1 MTCKLETEAFSDRIV
16 ALQNELKQELA
27 DVTNTAEVHAKALS
41 ENFEKD
47 RDAAEKVG
55 AVVGAAAG
63 GEVGAAIGK
72 FAGSFFTFEVSED
85 IHKFSLDLPEV
96 SMADQEW
103 KLDLP
108 EVTMKDNDIIFDV
121 PTMVMKT
128 VRGPDQPVPVVRM
141 VQKCINV
148 GLGRICTDI
157 PELTIEMRPTY
168 LDVPTWENR
177 QQRIVI
183 GLPEVVMKTQKVVVG
198 VPQVSMRTQ
207 EFSFS
212 IPRITIRF
220 VKDAG
225 ERLTQAATDLA
236 QGTKYLVTQKQLA
249 MKERMRAEL
258 VGPATVMFDCYRGV
272 LLAERKKVQDTF
284 QPQLDT
290 IANTIITMK
299 SQSVPDTDATLKK
312 VKAEGENLMK
322 QMQDQLKLFD
332 ENLETLNKQA
342 SAALDQFINSE
353 PQPAEPLA
361 VAAE

>member
-1 MTCKLETEAFSDRIV
+1 MTCEIETQAFSRRIV
-16 ALQNELKQELA
+16 ELQNELKRELA
-27 DVTNTAEVHAKALS
+27 DVTGSAEAQAKALS
-41 ENFEKD
+41 DKFEED
-47 RDAAEKVG
+47 QAAAEKVG
-55 AVVGAAAG
+55 TAVGAAVG

-72 FAGSFFTFEVSED
+72 LAGKLFTFEVSED
-85 IHKFSLDLPEV
+85 THKFSLDLPEIT
-96 SMADQEW
+96 MADQEW

-141 VQKCINV
+141 VQHCIDV
-148 GLGRICTDI
+148 GLGRMCTDI
-157 PELTIEMRPTY
+157 PEMTIEMRPTY
-168 LDVPTWENR
+168 MDVPTWENR

-183 GLPEVVMKTQKVVVG
+183 GLPEVVMKTQRVVVG

-225 ERLTQAATDLA
+225 ERLTQAANDLA

-258 VGPATVMFDCYRGV
+258 VGPATGMFDCYRGI

-299 SQSVPDTDATLKK
+299 SQSVPDTDPTLTK
-312 VKAEGENLMK
+312 VKAEGESLMN
-322 QMQDQLKLFD
+322 QMQAQLKRFD
-332 ENLETLNKQA
+332 DNLETLNKQA
-342 SAALDQFINSE
+342 SAALEQFINSE
-353 PQPAEPLA
+353 PEPAQA
-361 VAAE
+361 VAAAAD